1 MKTDD
6 WQKIKEIFNA
16 AIDLPEDERA
26 TFLEKHDESICR
38 EVEKL
43 IKAHE
48 TAEDFIN
55 ESAFVDVGLIDE
67 NEADFYIGKQIDDYK
82 IQAEIGH
89 GGMGT
94 VYLAAKTDETFD
106 KKVAIKLIKRGMDTS
121 AVLKR
126 FVMERKILAQ
136 LENPN
141 IASLLDGGSTADG
154 LPYLVMEYIE
164 GEPITKFCDSHRF
177 SIEERLELFRKVC
190 SAISYAHQ
198 NLVVHR
204 DIKPSNIL
212 VTKDGTPK
220 LLDFGIAK
228 LLHPDWSLETDEAT
242 ATMFRLMTP
251 EYASPEQI
259 RGLSITT
266 ASDVYSLG
274 VVLYELLSGERPY
287 KIESRLPQEV
297 AQIILTEEPVKPSVM
312 SNFKFQIS
320 NSKSENET
328 LKYDGLK
335 TKNETHNPKS
345 QIPNPKLLRGD
356 LDNIIL
362 KALRKEPERR
372 YASVQ
377 EFSEDIH
384 RHLVGLPV
392 TATADTRFYRAEKF
406 FKRHRVGVLVGVL
419 FALTL
424 ISATAITTWQSIVA
438 RRERARAE
446 QRFAQV
452 RKLANTV
459 LFDYHD
465 EAAKLSGST
474 SLREKMVKNALEYL
488 DNLAAESSGDLS
500 LQSEIAAAYQKVG
513 DVQGNPYQSNLGNME
528 GAIDAYRKSLA
539 IREKL
544 VAENPTNAEMR
555 RGLAKS
561 YEAIGDMFWT
571 KGEYLEANADYLENL
586 RIQHELS
593 ISEAAVVEDSFGM
606 ARARH
611 RIGQA
616 LSRSGDLDGAL
627 ESFNLSLEL
636 YQEIIAAAPDV
647 KKYRL
652 GKGSALL
659 KIGDMWEGK
668 GNRQAALKNHREALD
683 IWSEVSSGEPSN
695 AALKRNT
702 AIATDRVAMDLK
714 DLNDF
719 PEALKTSLR
728 AVEIQRE
735 ISAADPQNVQFN
747 SELGLYYVHLGNIQ
761 GKLKNFSAAQI
772 SVRQGLKILQ
782 RFADANPQWIDLQ
795 RDLALAYGLAGE
807 VFADD
812 NNLNEAVEN
821 YRHSA
826 ALLESAP
833 LRAELWEKLAQTTR
847 NIADIHQKAN
857 RFQEA
862 KIWYQ
867 KSLEVWEDLRRK
879 DKLSSEFSAKPDE
892 LGKLIEKCDSRL
904 K

>member
-1 MKTDD
+1 MNPTD
-6 WQKIKEIFNA
+6 WQKIKEVFDATVELSA
-16 AIDLPEDERA
+16 AERRGI
-26 TFLEKHDESICR
+26 LEICDGNSR
-38 EVEKL
+38 CEVEKL
-43 IKAHE
+43 LRANDE
-48 TAEDFIN
+48 ANDFII
-55 ESAFVDVGLIDE
+55 EPAFIDAGFTEE
-67 NEADFYIGKQIDDYK
+67 NAADFYIGKQIDDYQILK
-82 IQAEIGH
+82 EIGH

-94 VYLAAKTDETFD
+94 VYLADKADESFN

-141 IASLLDGGSTADG
+141 IANLLDGGSTADG

-164 GEPITKFCDSHRF
+164 GVPVTKFCDLHQF

-190 SAISYAHQ
+190 SAVSYAHQ
-198 NLVVHR
+198 NLIVHR

-212 VTKDGTPK
+212 VTEDGTPK

-228 LLHPDWSLETDEAT
+228 LLHPDWSLDTADAT
-242 ATMFRLMTP
+242 ATIFRAMTP
-251 EYASPEQI
+251 EYASPEQL
-259 RGLSITT
+259 RGLPVTT
-266 ASDVYSLG
+266 TSDVYSLG
-274 VVLYELLSGERPY
+274 VVLYELLTGERPY
-287 KIESRLPQEV
+287 KIGSCAPEEIANL
-297 AQIILTEEPVKPSVM
+297 IMTEEPVKPSAV
-312 SNFKFQIS
+312 SNFKFQTS
-320 NSKSENET
+320 NS
-328 LKYDGLK
+328 K
-335 TKNETHNPKS
+335 TKNETNPNKKKLTNKQTSNLKS
-345 QIPNPKLLRGD
+345 KIQNLKSLRGD

-362 KALRKEPERR
+362 KSLRKEPERR
-372 YASVQ
+372 YQSVQ
-377 EFSEDIH
+377 EFSEDIR

-392 TATADTRFYRAEKF
+392 TATTDTTFYRVEKF
-406 FKRHRVGVLVGVL
+406 VKRHRAGV
-419 FALTL
+419 FAGSIVILTL
-424 ISATAITTWQSIVA
+424 LIATFVTSWQTVVA
-438 RRERARAE
+438 KREQAKAE
-446 QRFAQV
+446 QRFNQV

-459 LFDYHD
+459 LFEYNDGV
-465 EAAKLSGST
+465 AKLTGST
-474 SLREKMVKNALEYL
+474 LLREKMVKDALEYL
-488 DNLAAESSGDLS
+488 DNLAVESTGDAG

-544 VAENPTNAEMR
+544 VAENPADAEMR

-561 YEAIGDMFWT
+561 YEATGDMFWT
-571 KGEYLEANADYLENL
+571 KGEYTEAKNDYLEDL
-586 RIQHELS
+586 RIEQELS
-593 ISEAAVVEDSFGM
+593 ITEAATIEDSFAM

-616 LSRSGDLDGAL
+616 LSRNGDLDGAL
-627 ESFNLSLEL
+627 DSFKLSLNL
-636 YQEIIAAAPDV
+636 YQEIVAAAPEV
-647 KKYRL
+647 KKYQI

-659 KIGDMWEGK
+659 KIGDMWSAK
-668 GNRQAALKNHREALD
+668 RNWQTAIRNHREALD
-683 IWSEVSSGEPSN
+683 IWSEFSSGEPSN
-695 AALKRNT
+695 ATFKRNT

-719 PEALKTSLR
+719 PEALKTSLH
-728 AVEIQRE
+728 AVEIQQE
-735 ISAADPQNVQFN
+735 ISAADTQNVQFN

-795 RDLALAYGLAGE
+795 RDLALAYDLAGE
-807 VFADD
+807 MFIDD
-812 NNLNEAVEN
+812 NNLNEALEN
-821 YRHSA
+821 YRRSA
-826 ALLESAP
+826 ELLESAS
-833 LRAELWEKLAQTTR
+833 LRPELSEKLAQTNK

-862 KIWYQ
+862 KNWYQ

-879 DKLSSEFSAKPDE
+879 DKLSSEFSIKPEE
-892 LGKLIEKCDSRL
+892 LGKLIEQCDSRL

>member
-1 MKTDD
+1 MNPTD

-16 AIDLPEDERA
+16 AIDLPENERA
-26 TFLEKHDESICR
+26 AFIDKYDKPTIEK
-38 EVEKL
+38 VKKL
-43 IKAHE
+43 LKANE
-48 TAEDFIN
+48 NANDFIA

-67 NEADFYIGKQIDDYK
+67 NETDFYLGKQIDDYK

-94 VYLAAKTDETFD
+94 VYLAVKSDETFD

-136 LENPN
+136 LEHPN
-141 IASLLDGGSTADG
+141 IASLLDGGSTTDG

-164 GEPITKFCDSHRF
+164 GEPITKFCDSHQF
-177 SIEERLELFRKVC
+177 
-190 SAISYAHQ
+190 Y
-198 NLVVHR
+198 
-204 DIKPSNIL
+204 IKPSNIL

-297 AQIILTEEPVKPSVM
+297 ANIILTEEPMKPSAITKKEEETGRRGDRETRNQT
-312 SNFKFQIS
+312 SKIS
-320 NSKSENET
+320 PFPHLPFSPSQ
-328 LKYDGLK
+328 LK
-335 TKNETHNPKS
+335 
-345 QIPNPKLLRGD
+345 GD

-377 EFSEDIH
+377 EFSEDIR

-392 TATADTRFYRAEKF
+392 TATADTTLYRAEKF
-406 FKRHRVGVLVGVL
+406 FKRHRVGVFVGVL

-438 RRERARAE
+438 RRERARSE
-446 QRFAQV
+446 QRFNQV

-488 DNLAAESSGDLS
+488 DNLAVESGGDLS

-544 VAENPTNAEMR
+544 VAENPANAEMR

-571 KGEYLEANADYLENL
+571 KGEYTEANADYLENL
-586 RIQHELS
+586 RIQYELS

-627 ESFNLSLEL
+627 DSFNLSLNL
-636 YQEIIAAAPDV
+636 YQEIVTAAPDV
-647 KKYRL
+647 KKYQL

-683 IWSEVSSGEPSN
+683 IWSEVSSGESSN

-702 AIATDRVAMDLK
+702 AIATDRIAMDLK

-719 PEALKTSLR
+719 SEALKTSLR
-728 AVEIQRE
+728 AVEIQQE
-735 ISAADPQNVQFN
+735 IAAADPQNVQFN

-761 GKLKNFSAAQI
+761 GKLKNFSAAQTN
-772 SVRQGLKILQ
+772 VRQGLKILQ

-807 VFADD
+807 VFTDD
-812 NNLNEAVEN
+812 NNLNEAAEN

-826 ALLESAP
+826 ALFESAP
-833 LRAELWEKLAQTTR
+833 LLAELSEKLAQTTEK
-847 NIADIHQKAN
+847 IADIHQKAN

-879 DKLSSEFSAKPDE
+879 DKLSSEFLAKPDE
-892 LGKLIEKCDSRL
+892 LGKLIEKCDSKL